1 MGEIPYRWIVVFQV
15 WAVAVGEAKTIVSID
30 RRGSKLGYYIDN
42 LVNFQALLYVV
53 SDLHRL
59 RRICRFRNDWIH
71 GTVSSIAVFQY
82 PLIEIAEQRKRLSL
96 MKKSVVVISM
106 IFLLLLVGVASAD
119 DTLYVTKQNYPMA
132 STEEDL
138 GMFHQSILNNDTAV
152 FLELRQQGRAWMSK
166 AGVEVYV
173 VKDEGS
179 GKIQIRPKN
188 STEIIWTLQD
198 AVKKK

>member
-1 MGEIPYRWIVVFQV
+1 
-15 WAVAVGEAKTIVSID
+15 
-30 RRGSKLGYYIDN
+30 
-42 LVNFQALLYVV
+42 
-53 SDLHRL
+53 
-59 RRICRFRNDWIH
+59 
-71 GTVSSIAVFQY
+71 
-82 PLIEIAEQRKRLSL
+82 

-106 IFLLLLVGVASAD
+106 IFLLLIVGVASAD

-138 GMFHQSILNNDTAV
+138 DMFQRSILNNDTAV
-152 FLELRQQGRAWMSK
+152 FLRMRQQGRAWMSK

-188 STEIIWTLQD
+188 STEIIWTLQG
-198 AVKKK
+198 AVRMK

>member
-1 MGEIPYRWIVVFQV
+1 
-15 WAVAVGEAKTIVSID
+15 
-30 RRGSKLGYYIDN
+30 
-42 LVNFQALLYVV
+42 
-53 SDLHRL
+53 
-59 RRICRFRNDWIH
+59 
-71 GTVSSIAVFQY
+71 
-82 PLIEIAEQRKRLSL
+82 

-119 DTLYVTKQNYPMA
+119 ETLYVTEQNYPMA

-138 GMFHQSILNNDTAV
+138 DMFHQSILNNDTAV
-152 FLELRQQGRAWMSK
+152 FLKLRQQGRAWMSK

-188 STEIIWTLQD
+188 SIEIIWTLQG
-198 AVKKK
+198 AVRKK

>member
-1 MGEIPYRWIVVFQV
+1 
-15 WAVAVGEAKTIVSID
+15 
-30 RRGSKLGYYIDN
+30 
-42 LVNFQALLYVV
+42 
-53 SDLHRL
+53 
-59 RRICRFRNDWIH
+59 
-71 GTVSSIAVFQY
+71 
-82 PLIEIAEQRKRLSL
+82 
-96 MKKSVVVISM
+96 MKKSVVTVSM

-138 GMFHQSILNNDTAV
+138 DMFHQSLLNNDTAV
-152 FLELRQQGRAWMSK
+152 FLSMRQQGRAWMSR

-173 VKDEGS
+173 VENVGS

-188 STEIIWTLQD
+188 STQIIWTLQD

>member
-1 MGEIPYRWIVVFQV
+1 
-15 WAVAVGEAKTIVSID
+15 
-30 RRGSKLGYYIDN
+30 
-42 LVNFQALLYVV
+42 
-53 SDLHRL
+53 
-59 RRICRFRNDWIH
+59 
-71 GTVSSIAVFQY
+71 
-82 PLIEIAEQRKRLSL
+82 

-106 IFLLLLVGVASAD
+106 IFLLLIVGVASAD

-138 GMFHQSILNNDTAV
+138 DMFQRSILNNDTAV

-188 STEIIWTLQD
+188 STEIIWTLQG
-198 AVKKK
+198 AVRMKEIGDRSQETGDKRQVSGVREIGHRAKSRGR

>member
-1 MGEIPYRWIVVFQV
+1 M
-15 WAVAVGEAKTIVSID
+15 
-30 RRGSKLGYYIDN
+30 N
-42 LVNFQALLYVV
+42 
-53 SDLHRL
+53 
-59 RRICRFRNDWIH
+59 
-71 GTVSSIAVFQY
+71 
-82 PLIEIAEQRKRLSL
+82 
-96 MKKSVVVISM
+96 KSVVVISM

-138 GMFHQSILNNDTAV
+138 DMFHQSILNNDTAV

-179 GKIQIRPKN
+179 GKIKIRAKN

>member
-1 MGEIPYRWIVVFQV
+1 
-15 WAVAVGEAKTIVSID
+15 
-30 RRGSKLGYYIDN
+30 
-42 LVNFQALLYVV
+42 
-53 SDLHRL
+53 
-59 RRICRFRNDWIH
+59 
-71 GTVSSIAVFQY
+71 
-82 PLIEIAEQRKRLSL
+82 

-138 GMFHQSILNNDTAV
+138 DMFHQSILNNDTAV
-152 FLELRQQGRAWMSK
+152 FLRLRQEGRAWMSK

-179 GKIQIRPKN
+179 GKIQIKLKN

-198 AVKKK
+198 AVRKK

>member
-1 MGEIPYRWIVVFQV
+1 
-15 WAVAVGEAKTIVSID
+15 
-30 RRGSKLGYYIDN
+30 
-42 LVNFQALLYVV
+42 
-53 SDLHRL
+53 
-59 RRICRFRNDWIH
+59 
-71 GTVSSIAVFQY
+71 
-82 PLIEIAEQRKRLSL
+82 

-119 DTLYVTKQNYPMA
+119 ETLYVTEQNYPMA

-138 GMFHQSILNNDTAV
+138 DMFQRSILNNDTAV

-188 STEIIWTLQD
+188 STEIIWTLQG
-198 AVKKK
+198 AVRMK